1 MIIPYFC
8 EFFKCLFI
16 SAVHTASGCSFDEG
30 SVVHNRLVEAE
41 ATCKVI
47 CGIAVAFKDTTGDI
61 ATQTTLT
68 NDVDDLARIYLVKA
82 LSQLID
88 GDIIETLDVSS
99 LIFTDGSGIQKR
111 YAAVSRELIG
121 ILNMPLLHNT
131 ARDVVDHKASHIHGI
146 LCG

>member
-16 SAVHTASGCSFDEG
+16 STVHTARGCLFDEG

-41 ATCKVI
+41 ATCKVV
-47 CGIAVAFKDTTGDI
+47 CGIAVSLENTAGNI
-61 ATQTTLT
+61 ATQTALT
-68 NDVDDLARIYLVKA
+68 NHVDGLARIDLIKTI
-82 LSQLID
+82 SQLID
-88 GDIIETLDVSS
+88 GDVIEALDVSS

-111 YAAVSRELIG
+111 YAAVSRELVG
-121 ILNMPLLHNT
+121 ILNMPLLQ
-131 ARDVVDHKASHIHGI
+131 DPGCDSVYHKACHIDRI